1 MKRND
6 ICKTA
11 QSLECLRHLAQAGSV
26 GWGGGER
33 HQSLGTE
40 YNQRGQG
47 RGAQGERAKETDGQ
61 INIRR
66 LMPKTYIKDEV

>member
-1 MKRND
+1 MIFVKLSTEPRVSPESG
-6 ICKTA
+6 T
-11 QSLECLRHLAQAGSV
+11 
-26 GWGGGER
+26 GWVRGVGGGDR

-47 RGAQGERAKETDGQ
+47 RGAQGERAKETDGL